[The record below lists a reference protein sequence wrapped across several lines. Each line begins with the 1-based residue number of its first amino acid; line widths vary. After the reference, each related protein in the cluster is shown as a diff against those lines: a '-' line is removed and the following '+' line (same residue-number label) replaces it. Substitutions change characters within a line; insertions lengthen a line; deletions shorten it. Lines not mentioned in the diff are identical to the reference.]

1 MGYTSK
7 GDKMICI
14 IPARGGS
21 KRLPGKNLR
30 KLDGEFII
38 NRVIRIAKEFRLFEN
53 IIVSTDSKQIADIVI
68 GATISM
74 RPESI
79 SGDIPEDEVL
89 KWTAHKYWAL
99 NICRI
104 YPFAVLLTSARL
116 RKGFQE
122 FIKDEYD
129 NVHECQKYNYNPQ
142 RGFTIHKGYTHP
154 SLISIPSEEL
164 YDIYHDA
171 ATYMFTDINSLDKPL
186 AERNIKWLPVKEWEA
201 QDLDDADDW
210 EMLELKWKGRK

>member
-1 MGYTSK
+1 
-7 GDKMICI
+7 MICI

-38 NRVIRIAKEFRLFEN
+38 NRVIRIAKESKIFDS

-68 GATISM
+68 GAAISM
-74 RPESI
+74 RPGSI

-89 KWTAHKYWAL
+89 KWTAHKYWGL

-104 YPFAVLLTSARL
+104 YPFAVLLTPARL

-129 NVHECQKYNYNPQ
+129 NVHECQEYIHNILRSFTMLDGYRYPQ
-142 RGFTIHKGYTHP
+142 VISHP
-154 SLISIPSEEL
+154 TEEL
-164 YDIYHDA
+164 ADVFYHDA
-171 ATYMFTDINSLDKPL
+171 ATYMFTDISSLDKSL
-186 AERNIKWLPVKEWEA
+186 AKRNIKWLPVKEWEA

-210 EMLELKWKGRK
+210 EMLELKWKYKTT

>member
-1 MGYTSK
+1 
-7 GDKMICI
+7 MICI

-38 NRVIRIAKEFRLFEN
+38 NRVIRIAKESKIFDS

-68 GATISM
+68 GAAISM

-89 KWTAHKYWAL
+89 KWTAHKYWGL

-104 YPFAVLLTSARL
+104 YPFAVLLTPARL
-116 RKGFQE
+116 RNGFQE
-122 FIKDEYD
+122 FIKDEYE
-129 NVHECQKYNYNPQ
+129 NVHECQKYTHSIWRAIDELLKKY
-142 RGFTIHKGYTHP
+142 GFP
-154 SLISIPSEEL
+154 SYVSLPTE
-164 YDIYHDA
+164 DILPMYHDA
-171 ATYMFTDINSLDKPL
+171 GTFMFSNVGSLEYSL
-186 AERNIKWLPVKEWEA
+186 EERNIKWLPVKEWEA

-210 EMLELKWKGRK
+210 EMLKAKWQYKH